1 MSDAIW
7 MLLYDVMP
15 ENKTKYLSWF
25 HKTHIPEKLDRPGYN
40 WAGHYKNGT
49 RYAAFFGGTNSRVFF
64 DPSPTQLK
72 LQQDDLTRQMV
83 ALRNKPLSLIFCHEW
98 SCEGTAITKR
108 PGHAC
113 EIFIGDA
120 EQDETY
126 NTWLAQNFLP
136 AFSIANG
143 GVRARKLLCTS
154 GPVRHGLLAQFDTL
168 ESLKAFNIACPCP
181 LSGTLYSPLAAKRLW
196 PESS

>member
-25 HKTHIPEKLDRPGYN
+25 HKTHIPEKLARPGFN

-64 DPSPTQLK
+64 DPNPTQWK
-72 LQQDDLTRQMV
+72 LQQDDFTRQMV
-83 ALRNKPLSLIFCHEW
+83 ALRSKPLSLVFCHKW

-113 EIFIGDA
+113 EILIGNA
-120 EQDETY
+120 EQDEEY

-136 AFSIANG
+136 AFSNANG
-143 GVRARKLLCTS
+143 AVRARKLLCTS
-154 GPVRHGLLAQFDTL
+154 GPVRHGLMTQFDTL
-168 ESLKAFNIACPCP
+168 EALKAFNIACSCP
-181 LSGTLYSPLAAKRLW
+181 LSGTLYPPLTAKRLW